1 MRRRT
6 FLATTGASVFLRPQ
20 FARAE
25 KLAVSYKQQPPYF
38 PYHGLIEPGHDAF
51 IEEAAAYRT
60 RKPSLPVAPHPNPW
74 FREVTGSVLDSEQLR
89 KGVPYWAARLDSAA
103 GIDIYGNNGIAVADI
118 DGDGSDEV
126 YVCQPAGLPNRLFRW
141 NGSKLVDISAAAGLD
156 VLDSTSCALFLDLR
170 NLGRQD
176 AILMRDGGP
185 LLFLNDGRGKFTH
198 IPNAFRFAV
207 SPAGTFTGM
216 AAADYDRDGKLDVY
230 CCCYSFFQS
239 EAQYRY
245 PSPYHDAQNG
255 PPNFLFRNRLNANGS
270 GFFEDVTVPVGLSEN
285 NNRFSFAPA
294 WCDYDNSGWPSL
306 YVANDFGRNNLYKN
320 DGGKFRDVAST
331 AGVEDIGPGMS
342 ACWFDENGDG
352 RPDLYVGNMWS
363 ESGQRVVA
371 SKAFKNA
378 ATPELKE
385 AYRRHSKGN
394 SLYRNTGGGKFTDD
408 GAALGVEMGRW
419 AWSCDAHDFDNDGQ
433 AEIYIACGMLTGDKQ
448 PDLMSFFWRHVV
460 ASSPAGK
467 ERSTAY
473 ERGWNA
479 INQFIREGYSWN
491 GGEANVCYKKEG
503 TKYRDASYESGLGVA
518 CDSRAFAV
526 TDFNGDGCL
535 DLFLKSRLGPQLRV
549 FQNITGPAR
558 NTIGFVLEGR
568 KSNRDAIGARLELD
582 GQTKWL
588 QAGSGYLSQH
598 TKTVY
603 FGLSDASV
611 ARGLRVDWPSGE
623 VQSFVDLEA
632 GYLYR
637 IVENQP
643 ILKLRKFA
651 DSKPLAKMEV
661 IGENKARLEDT
672 WFADPIPLPSRHAG
686 PGLLI
691 LHGREKPKVPGEMVD
706 LTKDSDLAAAYS
718 LFRRYLFEY
727 RGELELPLA
736 LLLDESGRA
745 IKVYEKIPGPD
756 VVKQDLKN
764 TDVASPYPG
773 LRINPSHR
781 EFFKLGAALLW
792 SGYGEQALP
801 YLEEVLRRDPE
812 NSQTMVLAAQ
822 IHREAGRLG
831 AARPSL
837 DHALRLDPESAEAWN
852 EMGGVHQ
859 ALSEDGKA
867 LQYFLRAVAVK
878 GDLTYA
884 LLNAAQASMRLDR
897 PSEAE
902 QYFGRV
908 AKIDPQSSEAF
919 NGLGLAQARGKK
931 TAQAAASFREAIRLQ
946 PSYGP
951 AWNNLAVLLL
961 GEGKTDQAASTLRD
975 AIGKA
980 PLEEILYLNMGRIHL
995 GRGNR
1000 AEAISVMRELLRVKP
1015 DSKVAQ
1021 QALADLSK
1029 PAK

>member
-1 MRRRT
+1 MKRRT
-6 FLATTGASVFLRPQ
+6 FLAATGASVFLKPQ
-20 FARAE
+20 FAQAE
-25 KLAVSYKQQPPYF
+25 KLVVSYKQEPPYF

-51 IEEAAAYRT
+51 IEEAAAYRA
-60 RKPSLPVAPHPNPW
+60 RKPGLPAPPHPNPW

-89 KGVPYWAARLDSAA
+89 KGVPYWAARLDPAT
-103 GIDIYGNNGIAVADI
+103 GIDIYGNNGISVADV
-118 DGDGSDEV
+118 DGDGLDEV

-156 VLDSTSCALFLDLR
+156 VLDSTASALFLDLR
-170 NLGRQD
+170 NIGRQD

-185 LLFLNDGRGKFTH
+185 LLFLNDGKGKFTH
-198 IPNAFRFAV
+198 APNAFRFAV

-216 AAADYDRDGKLDVY
+216 AAADYDRDGKLDIY

-255 PPNFLFRNRLNANGS
+255 PPNFLFRNRLNADGS
-270 GFFEDVTVPVGLSEN
+270 GFFEDVTTAVGLHEN

-320 DGGKFRDVAST
+320 DGGKFRDVASA
-331 AGVEDIGPGMS
+331 AGVEDLGPGMS
-342 ACWFDENGDG
+342 ACWFDENHDG

-363 ESGQRVVA
+363 ESGQRVVG

-394 SLYRNTGGGKFTDD
+394 SLYRNMGNGRFSDD
-408 GAALGVEMGRW
+408 GAALQVEMGRW

-460 ASSPAGK
+460 AASPTGK

-473 ERGWNA
+473 ESGWNA

-491 GGEANVCYKKEG
+491 GGEANIFYKKDG
-503 TKYRDASYESGLGVA
+503 KKYRDASYESGLGVA

-526 TDFNGDGCL
+526 TDLTGDGCL
-535 DLFLKSRLGPQLRV
+535 DLMLKSRLGPQLRV
-549 FQNITGPAR
+549 FQNTLGPAANR
-558 NTIGFVLEGR
+558 IGFILEGK
-568 KSNRDAIGARLELD
+568 KSNRDAIGTRLELD

-603 FGLSDASV
+603 FGLSDASKAGELQV
-611 ARGLRVDWPSGE
+611 NWPCGD
-623 VQSFVDLEA
+623 VQKFANLEA
-632 GYLYR
+632 GHLYR
-637 IVENQP
+637 IVENQS
-643 ILKLRKFA
+643 IVKMRKFA
-651 DSKPLAKMEV
+651 DVKPLAKMEV
-661 IGENKARLEDT
+661 TGENRSRLADT
-672 WFADPIPLPSRHAG
+672 WFADPVPLPSRHRG

-691 LHGREKPKVPGEMVD
+691 LHGNEKPTATGEFVD
-706 LTKDSDLAAAYS
+706 LAKDSVQAAAYT

-727 RGELELPLA
+727 RGDLELPLA
-736 LLLDESGRA
+736 LLLDETGRA
-745 IKVYEKIPGPD
+745 IKVYEKIPGVD
-756 VVKQDLKN
+756 LVKEDLRN
-764 TDVASPYPG
+764 MGDALPYPG
-773 LRINPSHR
+773 LRIHQSHR
-781 EFFKLGAALLW
+781 DFFKLGAALLW

-801 YLEEVLRRDPE
+801 YLEEVLRREPA

-822 IHREAGRLG
+822 IQREAGRLD
-831 AARPSL
+831 AARRYL
-837 DHALRLDPESAEAWN
+837 DQALRLDPESAEAWN
-852 EMGGVHQ
+852 EIGGVHQ
-859 ALSEDGKA
+859 ALSEDAKA
-867 LQYFLRAVAVK
+867 LQCFVRAVAIK

-897 PSEAE
+897 PSDAE
-902 QYFGRV
+902 QYFARV
-908 AKIDPQSSEAF
+908 VGIDPQSFEAF

-931 TAQAAASFREAIRLQ
+931 TAKAADSFREAIRLQ

-961 GEGKTDQAASTLRD
+961 GEGKTDEAAYILRE

-980 PLEEILYLNMGRIHL
+980 PLEEILYLNLGRIQL

-1000 AEAISVMRELLRVKP
+1000 AEAISVMRELLKVRP
-1015 DSKVAQ
+1015 ESKVGQ

-1029 PAK
+1029 LR